1 MSFFNSVINQIGRDV
16 GRTISN
22 KVLKDAHATPIKI
35 VGQSS
40 NSNERRTNLTSIT
53 NQEKLINSIDL
64 SQTPKTIIRKL
75 GAVLIDFD
83 ATVNDY
89 LLDGHISFKEEIE
102 LAQQFLK
109 ILSIFDKIEK
119 QFIINSIDTN
129 ELFEVYKEHFEKPVL
144 KCIDKLCNQ
153 EDDLKVK
160 EMYENLYHQIKNLVK

>member
-22 KVLKDAHATPIKI
+22 KVLKDAHATPIRI
-35 VGQSS
+35 LGQSS

-83 ATVNDY
+83 SSVNDY
-89 LLDGHISFKEEIE
+89 LLDGHISIKEEIE

-109 ILSIFDKIEK
+109 KMCIRDRF
-119 QFIINSIDTN
+119 
-129 ELFEVYKEHFEKPVL
+129 KPV
-144 KCIDKLCNQ
+144 
-153 EDDLKVK
+153 
-160 EMYENLYHQIKNLVK
+160 